1 MDELERIPEKG
12 KNKWLNFQNEYNL
25 SSKNFIHIISANI
38 SLFVCLLLPILLIG
52 FIWTDV
58 GTPTFDVRLVSEG
71 IVTIAL
77 LIIGQTMMMEVGASG
92 GKLDADYG
100 TARKNFDDLVSK
112 VNNIGTMFMTVFCA
126 WQIDVEM
133 NQAVTTRLRYL
144 RFTQSD
150 LDRVKGMPHQALVAK
165 YGRAKARKIIELI
178 NLEPIELNEAILLF
192 DDNDSLARGGVPIS
206 GEEYIHQ
213 KSHSKSMILSAI
225 FAGLVTVSVA
235 ITLTSDISF
244 SRVMYTAL
252 KLIVL
257 LYRMAIGYNT
267 GAKAYNTVEVKRLK
281 TKNVYLHRYLHFV
294 EDKTYLNFG
303 DQYGD
308 ISFCIS
314 KEDKLNSEKGIP

>member
-1 MDELERIPEKG
+1 MSELERMPEKG
-12 KNKWLNFQNEYNL
+12 KSKWYNFQTEYNL
-25 SSKNFIHIISANI
+25 SSKAFIHVISANI
-38 SLFVCLLLPILLIG
+38 TLFVCLLLPILLIG

-58 GTPTFDVRLVSEG
+58 GTPTFDMRLVSEG

-92 GKLDADYG
+92 GKLDSEYV
-100 TARKNFDDLVSK
+100 TMRNSFDELVSK
-112 VNNIGTMFMTVFCA
+112 VNEIGTMFMAVFCE

-133 NQAVTTRLRYL
+133 HQAVATRLRYL
-144 RFTQSD
+144 RFTQED
-150 LDRVKGMPHQALVAK
+150 LEKVKGKPYKDLVRRYGHTKAK
-165 YGRAKARKIIELI
+165 KIVELI

-192 DDNDSLARGGVPIS
+192 DDNDSLARGSVPIS
-206 GEEYIHQ
+206 GEEYIQQ

-252 KLIVL
+252 KLVVL
-257 LYRMAIGYNT
+257 LYRMAVGYNT
-267 GAKAYNTVEVKRLK
+267 GAKAYNTIEVKRLK

-294 EDKTYLNFG
+294 NDKTYIKFG
-303 DQYGD
+303 DKYGD
-308 ISFCIS
+308 IECLIS
-314 KEDKLNSEKGIP
+314 DTDQ